1 MAGLLT
7 ETAQAELPRAELLPL
22 PTPEPA
28 LVPDSVELP
37 ALPSESSFQFSGF
50 PTDASSNNA
59 SFTSTPPTTV
69 ADAASVASDTS
80 KHEITATLPALD
92 PPAALT
98 PATGS
103 AEPSEPT
110 EHIEQT
116 VQVATDELP
125 ETGQQTPKASTP
137 APDDETPTPRRAR
150 LGRVSSQAPV
160 YNLAKLAGTH
170 IHGKRR
176 ANGDSVRE
184 KRRRTISGD
193 TLVGNNDASINP
205 SLDSIVQRGVDALD
219 MNWSLSAPNSPS
231 IAHSATV
238 HNDAKTKSAANN
250 KKYKAK
256 TAPTTRIS
264 TRASGAA
271 AAESIITKAASVGKR
286 GRKMFENARIPRE
299 LRRLQ
304 DTNEFIGVEAKPVLH
319 TIWSNGKYVD
329 PNELDEAGEP
339 VQKKVKRGRAAT
351 QPEPETE
358 TETSKEETPTI
369 APKQKRV
376 KKWLDK
382 GLYAGQPAPLDY
394 TKGMSTAEKKKLAQL
409 PELAPTGKVNKTF
422 PLPMFAG
429 LRLLIN
435 GRDFKLPFDVC
446 NPLPPGQPKP
456 DEWRKMTKN
465 RFVGDAGT
473 YWRKTDHFKD
483 YQSKCICKPDDGCT
497 EDCQNRIMLYE
508 CDDTN
513 CNAGKEYCHNR
524 AFQNLTARTKK
535 GGRYRVGVE
544 VVKTSDRGYGV
555 RSNRCFEPNQI
566 IMEYTG
572 EIITQAE
579 CENRMNEKYK
589 DNECYYLMAFDQNM
603 IIDATTGSIARFVNH
618 SCAPNCRMEKWI
630 VGGQPRMALFAG
642 EKPIMTGDEL
652 TYDYNFDPFSAKNVQ
667 KCLCGSANCRGVLGP
682 KAPTIA
688 RGETQVKAVKG
699 SIKDTVKAATK
710 AGKRKLMA
718 LLEGEE
724 DTGTSNKKRKVIKAT
739 GVKRSLSAKAAAA
752 VKKTANSISV
762 NAKAAL
768 SSSAA
773 QKTPVKTVSVRK
785 STLVKAARTY
795 NKNGKELLLAASLT
809 SSSATVVAKPAAGK
823 SAGPGRKRAVKG
835 SALKGSVAKAK
846 GGIKGN
852 ITSAAGKGSF
862 KSTIKSAKHTINK
875 STGRKTATT
884 KTTKT
889 VKTVKTKQI
898 AKKSIL
904 EDAEEGKA
912 TKKYAKTD
920 RAPTAEAGSISVK
933 GPRKALELSRTQN
946 KIRVVTDPE

>member
-7 ETAQAELPRAELLPL
+7 ETAHAELLPL

-28 LVPDSVELP
+28 LGPDSVELP

-59 SFTSTPPTTV
+59 SFTSTPPTTI

-80 KHEITATLPALD
+80 KHEITATIQALD
-92 PPAALT
+92 APAAAT
-98 PATGS
+98 PVTGS
-103 AEPSEPT
+103 AEPAESAQPAEPAEHT
-110 EHIEQT
+110 EHVEKIEQT
-116 VQVATDELP
+116 VQVATDQSPQLD
-125 ETGQQTPKASTP
+125 QQTPKASTP
-137 APDDETPTPRRAR
+137 DPDNETPTPRRAR
-150 LGRVSSQAPV
+150 SARAVAQAPV

-193 TLVGNNDASINP
+193 TLVADNGAGTNL

-231 IAHSATV
+231 IARDGNAQ
-238 HNDAKTKSAANN
+238 TKSAANT
-250 KKYKAK
+250 KKQKAK
-256 TAPTTRIS
+256 AVPAKRIS

-271 AAESIITKAASVGKR
+271 AAEALITKAASVGKR
-286 GRKMFENARIPRE
+286 GRKMLENTRIPRE

-304 DTNEFIGVEAKPVLH
+304 DTNEFMGVEAKPVLH
-319 TIWSNGKYVD
+319 TIWSNGKYID
-329 PNELDEAGEP
+329 PNELDVDGEP
-339 VQKKVKRGRAAT
+339 LRKKAKKERASTKPGA
-351 QPEPETE
+351 EVEAE
-358 TETSKEETPTI
+358 ASKEETPTV

-483 YQSKCICKPDDGCT
+483 YQSKCICKPEDGCT

-572 EIITQAE
+572 EIITQVE
-579 CENRMNEKYK
+579 CETRMTEKYK

-630 VGGQPRMALFAG
+630 VHGQPRMALFAG

-667 KCLCGSANCRGVLGP
+667 KCLCGSDNCRGVLGP
-682 KAPTIA
+682 KAPTIP
-688 RGETQVKAVKG
+688 RGEALVKG
-699 SIKDTVKAATK
+699 VKETVKAATK
-710 AGKRKLMA
+710 AGKRKLAA
-718 LLEGEE
+718 LLEGQEE
-724 DTGTSNKKRKVIKAT
+724 SGTPNKKRKVIKAT
-739 GVKRSLSAKAAAA
+739 GVKRSLSAKATAA

-768 SSSAA
+768 SNSTAPP
-773 QKTPVKTVSVRK
+773 KTPAKTVSVRK
-785 STLVKAARTY
+785 STLVKASRTY

-809 SSSATVVAKPAAGK
+809 SSAATIVATPATGK
-823 SAGPGRKRAVKG
+823 SAGPGRKRVTPAKG
-835 SALKGSVAKAK
+835 SAAKAK
-846 GGIKGN
+846 GAIKGA
-852 ITSAAGKGSF
+852 ITSAAGKGNIRG
-862 KSTIKSAKHTINK
+862 TIKSAKHTINK
-875 STGRKTATT
+875 STGKKMA
-884 KTTKT
+884 TTKT
-889 VKTVKTKQI
+889 VKARQI

-904 EDAEEGKA
+904 EDAEDGKA
-912 TKKYAKTD
+912 TKKSAKSD
-920 RAPTAEAGSISVK
+920 RAPTVEAGSISVK

-946 KIRVVTDPE
+946 KIRVVTDSE

>member
-1 MAGLLT
+1 MAGLLP
-7 ETAQAELPRAELLPL
+7 ETARAELLSL
-22 PTPEPA
+22 PTPEPV

-80 KHEITATLPALD
+80 KTDITATIHALD
-92 PPAALT
+92 APAAST
-98 PATGS
+98 PVTGS
-103 AEPSEPT
+103 AEPADLAVPTGSTEPT
-110 EHIEQT
+110 EPTKPREHTGHIEIIEQT
-116 VQVATDELP
+116 VQVATDQPPQL
-125 ETGQQTPKASTP
+125 GQQTPKTSTP
-137 APDDETPTPRRAR
+137 EADNETPTPRRAR
-150 LGRVSSQAPV
+150 SARAAAQAPV
-160 YNLAKLAGTH
+160 YNLSKLAGTDV
-170 IHGKRR
+170 HGKRR
-176 ANGDSVRE
+176 ANGDLVRDR
-184 KRRRTISGD
+184 RRRTISGD
-193 TLVGNNDASINP
+193 TLVANTDTAANP

-219 MNWSLSAPNSPS
+219 MNWSLSAPASPS
-231 IAHSATV
+231 TAQ
-238 HNDAKTKSAANN
+238 TKSAANS
-250 KKYKAK
+250 KKQKVKAIAAK
-256 TAPTTRIS
+256 RIS

-271 AAESIITKAASVGKR
+271 AAEAIITKAASAGKR
-286 GRKMFENARIPRE
+286 GRKMFENTRIPRE

-304 DTNEFIGVEAKPVLH
+304 DTNEFVGVEAKPVLH

-329 PNELDEAGEP
+329 PNELDVNGEP
-339 VQKKVKRGRAAT
+339 LYKKAKKERAST
-351 QPEPETE
+351 RPEAEAE
-358 TETSKEETPTI
+358 VEASKEETPTV

-394 TKGMSTAEKKKLAQL
+394 TKGMSTAEKKKLVQL

-422 PLPMFAG
+422 PMPMFAG

-483 YQSKCICKPDDGCT
+483 YQSKCICKPEDGCT

-535 GGRYRVGVE
+535 GGRFRVGVE

-579 CENRMNEKYK
+579 CETRMTEKYK

-630 VGGQPRMALFAG
+630 VHGQPRMALFAG
-642 EKPIMTGDEL
+642 ERPIMTGDEL

-667 KCLCGSANCRGVLGP
+667 KCLCGSENCRGVLGP
-682 KAPTIA
+682 KAPTMP
-688 RGETQVKAVKG
+688 RGEALVKG
-699 SIKDTVKAATK
+699 VKETVKAAAK
-710 AGKRKLMA
+710 AGKRKLTA
-718 LLEGEE
+718 LLDG
-724 DTGTSNKKRKVIKAT
+724 DADSGAPQKKRKVIKAT
-739 GVKRSLSAKAAAA
+739 GAKRSLSAKAAAA

-768 SSSAA
+768 SNSSARP
-773 QKTPVKTVSVRK
+773 KTLAKTVSVRK
-785 STLVKAARTY
+785 STLVKASRTY
-795 NKNGKELLLAASLT
+795 TKNGKELLLAASLT
-809 SSSATVVAKPAAGK
+809 SGAATAVTTPKAGK
-823 SAGPGRKRAVKG
+823 GAGRGRKKATPAKG
-835 SALKGSVAKAK
+835 SAAKAK
-846 GGIKGN
+846 GTLKGT
-852 ITSAAGKGSF
+852 ITSAAGKGSM
-862 KSTIKSAKHTINK
+862 KSTIKSAKHTVNK
-875 STGRKTATT
+875 TTGRKTATT
-884 KTTKT
+884 KT
-889 VKTVKTKQI
+889 VKARQI

-904 EDAEEGKA
+904 EDAEDGRA
-912 TKKYAKTD
+912 TKKSAQSE
-920 RAPTAEAGSISVK
+920 RAPTVEAGSISVK
-933 GPRKALELSRTQN
+933 GPRKALELSRMQN

>member
-1 MAGLLT
+1 MAALIT
-7 ETAQAELPRAELLPL
+7 ETAQAELLPL

-28 LVPDSVELP
+28 LGPDTVELP

-80 KHEITATLPALD
+80 KHEITATIPALD
-92 PPAALT
+92 APAAST
-98 PATGS
+98 PVTGS
-103 AEPSEPT
+103 AEPAERVEKIEQINHI

-116 VQVATDELP
+116 VQVATDQPPQPDQETP
-125 ETGQQTPKASTP
+125 EASTP
-137 APDDETPTPRRAR
+137 GPDNETPTPRRAR
-150 LGRVSSQAPV
+150 SGRTSTHAPV

-176 ANGDSVRE
+176 ANGDSVKD
-184 KRRRTISGD
+184 KRRRTTSGD
-193 TLVGNNDASINP
+193 TLVADNGATTNP

-219 MNWSLSAPNSPS
+219 LNWSLSAPTSPS
-231 IAHSATV
+231 AALG
-238 HNDAKTKSAANN
+238 DAKTKSAANN
-250 KKYKAK
+250 KKQKARP
-256 TAPTTRIS
+256 ALSTRIS
-264 TRASGAA
+264 TRSSGAA
-271 AAESIITKAASVGKR
+271 AAEAIITKAASAGKR
-286 GRKMFENARIPRE
+286 GRKMLENTRIPRE

-304 DTNEFIGVEAKPVLH
+304 DTNEFTGVEAKPVLH

-329 PNELDEAGEP
+329 PNELDVDGEP
-339 VQKKVKRGRAAT
+339 LRKKAKKERAAT
-351 QPEPETE
+351 NPEPEPE
-358 TETSKEETPTI
+358 LEASKEETPTI
-369 APKQKRV
+369 APKQKRI
-376 KKWLDK
+376 KTWLDK

-394 TKGMSTAEKKKLAQL
+394 TKGMSAAEKKKLAQH
-409 PELAPTGKVNKTF
+409 PELAPTGKVNKTL

-483 YQSKCICKPDDGCT
+483 YQSKCICKPEDGCT

-535 GGRYRVGVE
+535 GGRFRVGVE

-579 CENRMNEKYK
+579 CETRMNEKYK

-642 EKPIMTGDEL
+642 ERPIMTGDEL

-682 KAPTIA
+682 KAPNLP
-688 RGETQVKAVKG
+688 RGEAQIKSVKG
-699 SIKDTVKAATK
+699 SIKETVKAATK

-724 DTGTSNKKRKVIKAT
+724 DAGGPNKKRKVIKAT

-768 SSSAA
+768 SNATAPSP
-773 QKTPVKTVSVRK
+773 KTPAKTVSVRK
-785 STLVKAARTY
+785 STLVKAAKTY

-809 SSSATVVAKPAAGK
+809 SSATTIVATPAKGK
-823 SAGPGRKRAVKG
+823 LAGRKKATPAQG
-835 SALKGSVAKAK
+835 SALKASAAKAK
-846 GGIKGN
+846 GGVKGN
-852 ITSAAGKGSF
+852 ITSAAGKGSIR
-862 KSTIKSAKHTINK
+862 STIKSAKHTINK
-875 STGRKTATT
+875 STGRKTAST
-884 KTTKT
+884 
-889 VKTVKTKQI
+889 KTVKTKQI

-904 EDAEEGKA
+904 EDAEDGKV

-920 RAPTAEAGSISVK
+920 HTPTVEAGSISVK

-946 KIRVVTDPE
+946 KIRVVTDSEST